1 GVPCVATAAAWS
13 RARVALQDR
22 DEQGDRSR
30 QAREAIRSPRRS
42 AARGAGARWRIAR
55 GSRDCGE
62 GAADGTARRVRA
74 AQGAGTVVHGGIG
87 RARVQRGRGQV
98 ARGGSDEESEG
109 GDAMSELDVVVAD
122 ARERLV
128 RRARREG
135 LETVGYRVV
144 DSPLGPLWV
153 AVGPRGLLNIHY
165 GAEPSPLELR
175 RIVRAYGPGV
185 LPDARRVDDVARE
198 LDQYWSGKRRAFDI
212 TVDLSPLT
220 PFQRKVLAVTARV
233 PYGQLITYAKVAHN
247 AGNDR
252 AYRAAAGAIGD
263 NPIPIVVPCH
273 RVVASDGTLGGYAG
287 GLDAKRR
294 LLQLERG
301 AVPPGGWPPAHL
313 SRT

>member
-1 GVPCVATAAAWS
+1 
-13 RARVALQDR
+13 
-22 DEQGDRSR
+22 
-30 QAREAIRSPRRS
+30 
-42 AARGAGARWRIAR
+42 
-55 GSRDCGE
+55 
-62 GAADGTARRVRA
+62 
-74 AQGAGTVVHGGIG
+74 
-87 RARVQRGRGQV
+87 
-98 ARGGSDEESEG
+98 
-109 GDAMSELDVVVAD
+109 MSELGPIVAD
-122 ARERLV
+122 ARERLM

-135 LETVGYRVV
+135 LETVGYRIV

-198 LDQYWSGKRRAFDI
+198 LDQYFSGKRREFDVAI
-212 TVDLSPLT
+212 DLSPLT
-220 PFQRKVLAVTARV
+220 PFQRKVLRVTARV
-233 PYGQLITYAKVAHN
+233 PYGELTTYAKVART

-263 NPIPIVVPCH
+263 NPVPIIVPCH

-287 GLDAKRR
+287 GLDANRH
-294 LLQLERG
+294 LLTLERG
-301 AVPPGGWPPAHL
+301 AAVPPGGWPPAHL

>member
-1 GVPCVATAAAWS
+1 MS
-13 RARVALQDR
+13 D
-22 DEQGDRSR
+22 
-30 QAREAIRSPRRS
+30 I
-42 AARGAGARWRIAR
+42 
-55 GSRDCGE
+55 
-62 GAADGTARRVRA
+62 DG
-74 AQGAGTVVHGGIG
+74 
-87 RARVQRGRGQV
+87 
-98 ARGGSDEESEG
+98 
-109 GDAMSELDVVVAD
+109 VVAD
-122 ARERLV
+122 ARERLMA
-128 RRARREG
+128 RARREG

-144 DSPLGPLWV
+144 DSPLGPLWI

-165 GAEPSPLELR
+165 GAEPSSLELR

-185 LPDARRVDDVARE
+185 LPDAKRVETVARE
-198 LDQYWSGKRRAFDI
+198 LDQYWSGKRREFNV

-220 PFQRKVLAVTARV
+220 AFQRKVLAVTARV
-233 PYGQLITYAKVAHN
+233 PYGELITYAKVARQ

-301 AVPPGGWPPAHL
+301 TAVPKGGWPPAHL
-313 SRT
+313 SRS

>member
-1 GVPCVATAAAWS
+1 
-13 RARVALQDR
+13 
-22 DEQGDRSR
+22 
-30 QAREAIRSPRRS
+30 
-42 AARGAGARWRIAR
+42 
-55 GSRDCGE
+55 
-62 GAADGTARRVRA
+62 
-74 AQGAGTVVHGGIG
+74 
-87 RARVQRGRGQV
+87 
-98 ARGGSDEESEG
+98 
-109 GDAMSELDVVVAD
+109 MSELSPIVAE
-122 ARERLV
+122 ARGRLV
-128 RRARREG
+128 ARARREG
-135 LETVGYRVV
+135 LGTVGYRIV

-165 GAEPSPLELR
+165 GAEPSSLELR

-198 LDQYWSGKRRAFDI
+198 LDQYFNGKRRDFDI
-212 TVDLSPLT
+212 AVDLSPLT

-233 PYGQLITYAKVAHN
+233 PYGELITYAKVAHN

-294 LLQLERG
+294 LLKLERG
-301 AVPPGGWPPAHL
+301 VAVPPGGWP
-313 SRT
+313 